1 MPPIKRNTSQYTEEE
16 LLKMSRR
23 EMVADLNDREIAFCE
38 YYIIDH
44 NVKLACI
51 KAGYSADRGIINR
64 LRYKQKVID
73 YIAWLKIRIMNACF
87 INATDIMNSYAKMA
101 FYDINDYLEIKG
113 NKVKLKDSSQ
123 IDGQVVQEI
132 TVNNSGSV
140 TVKFPDRLK
149 AFEKLENYM
158 TENPYDWKRKLEE
171 RKVELLDERM
181 ELERMRAG
189 VDDSLEDDEFVQA
202 LEKAANNL
210 FDDIEDNDN
219 DTGAVEE
226 D

>member
-1 MPPIKRNTSQYTEEE
+1 
-16 LLKMSRR
+16 MSRR
-23 EMVADLNDREIAFCE
+23 EIIEGLNDREVAFCE

-44 NVKLACI
+44 NIKLACI
-51 KAGYSADRGIINR
+51 KAGYNADKGVVNR
-64 LRYKQKVID
+64 LRYKQKIVD
-73 YIAWLKIRIMNACF
+73 YIAWLKIRILNACF
-87 INATDIMNSYAKMA
+87 VNATDIMNSYAKMA

-113 NKVKLKDSSQ
+113 NKVKLRDSSQ

-171 RKVELLDERM
+171 RKVQI
-181 ELERMRAG
+181 LEDKLEVEKMRAG
-189 VDDSLEDDEFVQA
+189 VDDSIEDDEFIEA
-202 LEKAANNL
+202 LEKAAGFA
-210 FDDIEDNDN
+210 FDNEGEEEEYDGVENT
-219 DTGAVEE
+219 DTE
-226 D
+226 